1 MATKDERL
9 REIIH
14 HAYANAPA
22 FTRLMDGA
30 GVTPDDIQSV
40 ADLPK
45 IPVTS
50 KDELVQQQRANPP
63 FGGWLAV
70 PPHTLRRIFISPG
83 PIFDPQGPENIFQ
96 QEGRAEAFE
105 AVGFGQGDIVLNT
118 FLYHLVPAGILLD
131 DALAAAGATVVPTGP
146 GNTEYQAQ
154 IAMGLRAT
162 GYVGTPS
169 FLKIILD
176 KMAETGIPKE
186 AVPFKKALFSAEPYP
201 QSLRDIFEGEY
212 GMRTAQTYATA
223 DLGVI
228 AYEEPGQPGL
238 RVSGQL
244 IVEVAD
250 PESGQ
255 PVPPGEVGHVVVT
268 TFNQTYPLIRLGT
281 GDLSAFTDET
291 RTRLKGW
298 MGRVGDAIKVRGMFL
313 HPLQLK
319 GAVASIPG
327 TGNAQAIVR
336 RPDVRDEVTLK
347 VEFSGDDASRE
358 AVAEKI
364 RAAVTAACRLKI
376 DTVELVA
383 PGSIPADART
393 VVDER
398 TWD

>member
-1 MATKDERL
+1 MATQDEQL
-9 REIIH
+9 REIIR

-22 FTRLMDGA
+22 FKTLMSGA
-30 GVTPDDIQSV
+30 NLTPDDIQSV

-50 KDELVQQQRANPP
+50 KDVLVQQQKETMP

-70 PPHTLRRIFISPG
+70 PPNTLRRIFISPG

-96 QEGRAEAFE
+96 QGRAEAFE
-105 AVGFGQGDIVLNT
+105 AIGIGRGDIVLNT

-146 GNTEYQAQ
+146 GNTDYQAQ
-154 IAMGLRAT
+154 IALGLRAT

-176 KMAETGIPKE
+176 KIEAMGVPKQ
-186 AVPFKKALFSAEPYP
+186 AVPIKKALFSAEPYP
-201 QSLRDIFEGEY
+201 QSLRHIFEGEY
-212 GMRTAQTYATA
+212 GMTTAQTYATA

-238 RVSGQL
+238 KLSSQL
-244 IVEVAD
+244 IVEVVD

-255 PVPPGEVGHVVVT
+255 PVPPGEVGHVAVT
-268 TFNQTYPLIRLGT
+268 TFNKTYPLIRLGT
-281 GDLSAFTDET
+281 GDLSAYMDDTKT
-291 RTRLKGW
+291 RIKGW
-298 MGRVGDAIKVRGMFL
+298 LGRVGDAIKVRGMFL

-319 GAVASIPG
+319 AAVASIPG

-347 VEFSGDDASRE
+347 VEFGDETAD
-358 AVAEKI
+358 
-364 RAAVTAACRLKI
+364 RAAIAGQIKAAVSAACRLKI
-376 DTVELVA
+376 DAVELVA
-383 PGSIPADART
+383 PGSVATDART